1 MLQYLGND
9 KYEFWPSGKDE
20 PIMLTIDD
28 IDTIAQESKD
38 IENSYVNKLVNNDK
52 YWENHYKELVAD
64 IQRLLP

>member
-9 KYEFWPSGKDE
+9 AYEFWPSKGE
-20 PIMLTIDD
+20 PIVLTIDD

-38 IENSYVNKLVNNDK
+38 IENSYVNKLVNNDQ